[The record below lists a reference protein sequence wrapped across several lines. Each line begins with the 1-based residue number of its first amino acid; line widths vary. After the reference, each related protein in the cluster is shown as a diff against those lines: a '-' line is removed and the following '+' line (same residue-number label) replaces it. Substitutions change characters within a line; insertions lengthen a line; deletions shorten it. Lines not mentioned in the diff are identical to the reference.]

1 MSSGYQVDWWKAL
14 VAAVVVTAAI
24 WASRRLFPTLKAAPF
39 LGAAFGAAVLI
50 LASYLSW
57 KLEHR

>member
-1 MSSGYQVDWWKAL
+1 MSSGYHVDGWKAF
-14 VAAVVVTAAI
+14 AAAIVVTGTL
-24 WASRRLFPTLKAAPF
+24 WASRRLFPTRKAAPF
-39 LGAAFGAAVLI
+39 IGAAFGAAVLI

>member
-1 MSSGYQVDWWKAL
+1 MSSGYQVDWTRAIG
-14 VAAVVVTAAI
+14 AAVVVTGAT
-24 WASRRLFPTLKAAPF
+24 WAFRRVFPTLKAAPF
-39 LGAAFGAAVLI
+39 LGAVFGTAVLI

>member
-1 MSSGYQVDWWKAL
+1 MSSGYQVDWWKAF
-14 VAAVVVTAAI
+14 AAAIVVTGAM

-39 LGAAFGAAVLI
+39 LGAAFGAVVLI

-57 KLEHR
+57 KLEHH